1 MDEFLRHVSENPVVR
16 VALPIGVLILV
27 TGLALL
33 LRRFIY
39 GRLHKWAAKTETE
52 WDDILIHSTRT
63 ASLLWCLFLGIYT
76 AVEAAVVPASWEGHV
91 DDIVPILFVVMGIY
105 TGVVVA
111 RVFIEMYI
119 AEVAAK
125 TASPLDDM
133 IMGALK
139 WIVPIIALFSGV
151 VLVLDMLDI
160 ASVNEKFVAP
170 AEDWLKDPGKW
181 IAMLGIVGLALVL
194 LATAA
199 IPKIIERSVQRSR
212 GDQTE
217 EEVRKRSETLSGV
230 LVASLQAVI
239 LAVVAFMMLDKMG
252 LNIAPVIAGVGVV
265 GIAIGFGAQSLVKD
279 IISGLFILLEN
290 QYRKGDVVKIAD
302 ASGLVEDI
310 NLRRTLL
317 RDMDGVVHS
326 VPNGEIRV
334 ASNLTKGW
342 SRVNLNIGVDYG
354 TDLEKAIA
362 VINRVGKE
370 LAEDPVWS
378 AQILKPPQ
386 ALRVD
391 NLGDSAIDIKILGD
405 TKPMQQWAVTGEL
418 RLRLKKAFDEEN
430 IEIPWPHTKVYFG
443 NAPDIPAPQSPKKK
457 G

>member
-1 MDEFLRHVSENPVVR
+1 MDEFLRHVSENPVLRVVVPVAAGAVITL
-16 VALPIGVLILV
+16 VALLV
-27 TGLALL
+27 
-33 LRRFIY
+33 RRFIY
-39 GRLHKWAAKTETE
+39 RRLQKVAARTETE
-52 WDDILIHSTRT
+52 WDDIIIHSTRF
-63 ASLLWCLFLGIYT
+63 ASLLWCFFLGVFA
-76 AVEAAVVPASWEGHV
+76 AVHLAVVPESWEDPVGSV
-91 DDIVPILFVVMGIY
+91 SPILLVVMGIY
-105 TGVVVA
+105 TGVIIA
-111 RVFIEMYI
+111 RVLMDMYI

-139 WIVPIIALFSGV
+139 WIVPVIAIFSGV

-160 ASVNEKFVAP
+160 AKVNEKFVVP
-170 AEDWLKDPGKW
+170 AENWLKDPGKW
-181 IAMLGIVGLALVL
+181 IAMLGVVGLALVL

-199 IPKIIERSVQRSR
+199 IPRIIERSVQRSR

-217 EEVRKRSETLSGV
+217 EELSKRSDTLSGV

-342 SRVNLNIGVDYG
+342 SRVNLNIGVGYG
-354 TDLEKAIA
+354 TNLEKAIA

-370 LAEDPVWS
+370 LSEDPAWS
-378 AQILKPPQ
+378 AQILRPPQ
-386 ALRVD
+386 VLRVD

-443 NAPDIPAPQSPKKK
+443 NAPDISALQSPKKK
-457 G
+457 A

>member
-1 MDEFLRHVSENPVVR
+1 MEEFLRHVSENPVLRVVVPIAAGAVITL
-16 VALPIGVLILV
+16 VALLARSLV
-27 TGLALL
+27 Y
-33 LRRFIY
+33 LR
-39 GRLHKWAAKTETE
+39 LQKMAAKTETE
-52 WDDILIHSTRT
+52 WDDILVRDTRV
-63 ASLLWCLFLGIYT
+63 ASLLWCFFLGIFA
-76 AVEAAVVPASWEGHV
+76 AVHLAVVPASWEGHV
-91 DDIVPILFVVMGIY
+91 GSISPILLVVMGIY
-105 TGVVVA
+105 TGVIIA
-111 RVFIEMYI
+111 RVFIDMYI
-119 AEVAAK
+119 VEVAAK

-139 WIVPIIALFSGV
+139 WIVPIVAMFSGV
-151 VLVLDMLDI
+151 VLVLGMLDI
-160 ASVNEKFVAP
+160 AGVNEKFVTP

-181 IAMLGIVGLALVL
+181 IAMLGVVGLALVL

-199 IPKIIERSVQRSR
+199 IPRIIERSVQRSR

-217 EEVRKRSETLSGV
+217 EEVNKRADTLSGV

-302 ASGLVEDI
+302 ATGLVEDI
-310 NLRRTLL
+310 NLRRTIL
-317 RDMDGVVHS
+317 RDTDGVVHS
-326 VPNGEIRV
+326 VPNGEIKV

-342 SRVNLNIGVDYG
+342 SRVNLNVGVDYG
-354 TDLEKAIA
+354 TDLDKAIE

-370 LAEDPVWS
+370 LAEDPAWS

-386 ALRVD
+386 VLRVD

-418 RLRLKKAFDEEN
+418 RLRLKKAFDKEN
-430 IEIPWPHTKVYFG
+430 IEIPWPITKVYFG
-443 NAPDIPAPQSPKKK
+443 NAPEIPAPQSQKKK
-457 G
+457 D

>member
-1 MDEFLRHVSENPVVR
+1 MEEFLRHVSENAVLRVVVPVA
-16 VALPIGVLILV
+16 ALVVI

-33 LRRFIY
+33 LRRIIY
-39 GRLHKWAAKTETE
+39 GRLHKWSAKTETE
-52 WDDILIHSTRT
+52 WDDVVIHSTHF
-63 ASLLWCLFLGIYT
+63 ASLLWCFFLGVFA
-76 AVEAAVVPASWEGHV
+76 AVHLAVVPESWESHV
-91 DDIVPILFVVMGIY
+91 SSISPILLVVMGIY
-105 TGVVVA
+105 TGVIIA
-111 RVFIEMYI
+111 RVFIDMYI
-119 AEVAAK
+119 VEVAAK

-139 WIVPIIALFSGV
+139 WIVPIIAFFSGL

-160 ASVNEKFVAP
+160 ASVNEKFVVP
-170 AEDWLKDPGKW
+170 AENWLKDPGKW
-181 IAMLGIVGLALVL
+181 IAMLGVVGLALVL

-279 IISGLFILLEN
+279 YISGLFILLEN

-302 ASGLVEDI
+302 TSGLVEDI
-310 NLRRTLL
+310 NLRRTIL
-317 RDMDGVVHS
+317 RDVDGVVHS

-342 SRVNLNIGVDYG
+342 SRVNLNIGVGYG
-354 TDLEKAIA
+354 TDLDKAIA

-370 LAEDPVWS
+370 LAEDPAWS

-386 ALRVD
+386 VLRVD

-430 IEIPWPHTKVYFG
+430 IEIPWPHMKVYFG
-443 NAPDIPAPQSPKKK
+443 NVPDIAAPQSPNKKD
-457 G
+457 

>member
-1 MDEFLRHVSENPVVR
+1 MDEFIRNQNLLVRIAIPVA
-16 VALPIGVLILV
+16 ALVVV

-33 LRRFIY
+33 IRMFIY
-39 GRLHKWAAKTETE
+39 RRLEKFAAKTETE
-52 WDDILIHSTRT
+52 WDDMLVHDTRV
-63 ASLLWCLFLGIYT
+63 ASLLWCFFLGIFV
-76 AVEAAVVPASWEGHV
+76 AVHVAVVPASWEERVGS
-91 DDIVPILFVVMGIY
+91 ISPILLVVMGIY
-105 TGVVVA
+105 TGVVIA
-111 RVFIEMYI
+111 RVFTDMYI
-119 AEVAAK
+119 VEVAAK

-139 WIVPIIALFSGV
+139 WVVPIIGVFSGV
-151 VLVLDMLDI
+151 VLVLDMLNI
-160 ASVNEKFVAP
+160 ASVNKKFVTP

-181 IAMLGIVGLALVL
+181 IAILGVVGLALVL

-199 IPKIIERSVQRSR
+199 IPKIIDRSIERSR

-217 EEVRKRSETLSGV
+217 EEVRKRSDTLSGV

-239 LAVVAFMMLDKMG
+239 LAVVAFMMLDKLG

-302 ASGLVEDI
+302 ATGLVEDI
-310 NLRRTLL
+310 NLRRTIL
-317 RDMDGVVHS
+317 RDTDGVVHS
-326 VPNGEIRV
+326 VPNGEIKV

-354 TDLEKAIA
+354 TDLDKAIE

-370 LAEDPVWS
+370 LAEDPAWS

-386 ALRVD
+386 VLRVD

-418 RLRLKKAFDEEN
+418 RLRLKKAFDKEN
-430 IEIPWPHTKVYFG
+430 IEIPWPITKVYFG
-443 NAPDIPAPQSPKKK
+443 NAPEIPVPQSQKKK